1 MLAELDA
8 NLVIDLLMKDGG
20 EFSFFFFFRNL
31 TMKDEGKSNGNDLI
45 IADYNGGL
53 LKILRVQI

>member
-20 EFSFFFFFRNL
+20 EFSFFFFLRNL

-45 IADYNGGL
+45 IADCNGGL